1 MDNIRRIVY
10 FTDLNVN
17 NFGFSTLR
25 DSPFIPTQQLSY
37 INNKFNESKI
47 IFQTPYII
55 TETYGIPKEGP
66 FYANERAR
74 AFYKLPFCHDR
85 KKYLDHVK
93 YDEIELLY
101 NKMKEIDDYF
111 MSDEFKE
118 KMFGKNKNKYE
129 YQPLVK
135 SARIN
140 DDDEDSRILGFT
152 PPYMKIKF
160 DLDYNTKVPKL
171 ALFDKNVDGTVKNL
185 IDLKHIDDIQNYI
198 KYLTKVR
205 FIIEFTRVYV
215 IKNINANGK
224 KNYGVMLKIST
235 VECINNYMNNS
246 TQDENTNKILDFID

>member
-66 FYANERAR
+66 FYPNERAR

-85 KKYLDHVK
+85 KKYLDYVK

-135 SARIN
+135 SPRIS
-140 DDDEDSRILGFT
+140 DDEDRRILEFT

-185 IDLKHIDDIQNYI
+185 IDLKQIDDIQNYI

-205 FIIEFTRVYV
+205 FIIEFNRVYV

-235 VECINNYMNNS
+235 VECINNYINNS
-246 TQDENTNKILDFID
+246 SQDENANKILDFID